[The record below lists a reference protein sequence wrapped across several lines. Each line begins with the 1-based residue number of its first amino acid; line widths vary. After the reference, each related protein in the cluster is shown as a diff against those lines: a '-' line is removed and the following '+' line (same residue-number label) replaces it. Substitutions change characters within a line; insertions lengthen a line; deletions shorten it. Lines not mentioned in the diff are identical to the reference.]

1 MVLFG
6 FRNFYRRDAENAE
19 VAQRGKAESKNI
31 SDMSSFL
38 IEHAFEFAQY
48 QVRALVERDPD
59 FYPLYT
65 EKGKWRHSKPAW
77 TRWCDGFLPGMMW
90 IFYEETGEQE
100 WRDLAERYSK
110 PLEHRKDDR
119 EVHDLGFIFYH
130 GTYKRWY
137 EATLRDGSPDVSLID
152 VVIHAGQTLALRFNE
167 AAGCLRSFHGEN
179 SNFIDIMMNVGI
191 IVYAAITTADIPLLQ
206 KAYRHC
212 ITTRRTLV
220 RGDGS
225 TAHEGIFDL
234 ETGEFLKQTTQQGFR
249 GDSCWSRGLA
259 WSLYGFGTVYE
270 LTRDPKWLEVAM
282 LNADYWLSHVDE
294 FGIAPWD
301 FDAPQD
307 GRLSIDQVDTSASAI
322 AASGLFDLARLA
334 PTVAQREAYR
344 ARALITVETL
354 ADEYLGEGDDGW
366 EGILRGGVYHIHKD
380 LGVDESV
387 MWGEFFFVEA
397 LQKARHLLMSDML

>member
-1 MVLFG
+1 M
-6 FRNFYRRDAENAE
+6 
-19 VAQRGKAESKNI
+19 
-31 SDMSSFL
+31 SDTSSSL
-38 IEHAFEFAQY
+38 VEHAFEFAQQ

-90 IFYEETGEQE
+90 IFHEETGEQE

-137 EATLRDGSPDVSLID
+137 EATLRDGSPDKSLID

-191 IVYAAITTADIPLLQ
+191 IFYAALNTADPELL
-206 KAYRHC
+206 ARAFAHC
-212 ITTRRTLV
+212 MTTRRTLV

-225 TAHEGIFDL
+225 TAHEGIFD
-234 ETGEFLKQTTQQGFR
+234 TVSGEFLKQTTQQGFR

-259 WSLYGFGTVYE
+259 WSLYGFGTCHE
-270 LTRDPKWLEVAM
+270 LTRDPTFLEVAI
-282 LNADYWLSHVDE
+282 LNADFWLSHVGDD
-294 FGIAPWD
+294 GIAPWD
-301 FDAPQD
+301 FDAPPP
-307 GRLSIDQVDTSASAI
+307 GKLSVDQVDTSASAI
-322 AASGLFDLARLA
+322 AASGLFDLARFA
-334 PTVAQREAYR
+334 PNSTQRRAYLDC
-344 ARALITVETL
+344 ALNTVETL
-354 ADEYLGEGDDGW
+354 VDEFLADGDEGW

-397 LQKARHLLMSDML
+397 LQKARQFLRSDMRLSCRERGQ